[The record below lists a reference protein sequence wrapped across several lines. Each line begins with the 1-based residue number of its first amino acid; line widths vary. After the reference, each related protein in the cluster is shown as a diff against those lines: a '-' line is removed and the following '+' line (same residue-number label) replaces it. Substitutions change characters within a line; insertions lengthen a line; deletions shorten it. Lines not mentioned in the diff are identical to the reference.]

1 MSMYAD
7 NIKEELRSRN
17 DIGDVVGEVVPLK
30 GSGSSLMGL
39 CPFHSEKT
47 PSFSVT
53 PSKGIF
59 YCYGCHEGGDV
70 FSFVQ
75 KYYNYTFVE
84 AMEYLADRV
93 GMTIEKTQ
101 GSANSQAIRE
111 EKSMIVEINTCAAR
125 YFHNNLMSDA
135 GKAAYEYFTGR
146 GLSPNTIVR
155 FGLGYS
161 DKKTDALYRHLKEKG
176 YSDELILKSGLVK
189 HTESGG
195 IYDTFFNRAM
205 FPIFDMNKKVIGFGG
220 RVMGDG
226 KPKYLNSSDT
236 PVFEKRK
243 NLYAYHIARS
253 SRSKKLILCEGYM
266 DVIALHQAGFDFAVA
281 SLGTSLTEGHVGL
294 IKRLSHSIYLCYDS
308 DSAGQQAARRAIEL
322 LAEAGIDAKIIH
334 MDPYKDPDEFIKA
347 LGPEKFNERIKGAE
361 NSYLFQWGLDINEYD
376 VNDPTEKTKFLVYLS
391 EQIIAAGGMI
401 GWEEYADAACRK
413 FDLDKKTLKNFISNK
428 ISEAPELLTSNTT
441 QPPKVRPA
449 AAKRTNAVAGEI
461 RSQQKLLTWLP
472 EDVGLYAYIKE
483 YITPEDFSEGIYREL
498 AKELFNQLEQ
508 GCANV
513 PRILAHLPDDAMEEA
528 AACFS
533 TPLEASYKAEKG
545 KALTELIYNIRFAAL
560 KKREAEA
567 AGDIALKQQ
576 CIMARRDL
584 DNFKRKGIL
593 IG

>member
-1 MSMYAD
+1 MPMYSE

-17 DIGDVVGEVVPLK
+17 DIGEVVGEVVPLK
-30 GSGSSLMGL
+30 GSGSTLMGL

-59 YCYGCHEGGDV
+59 YCFGCHEGGDV

-75 KYYNYTFVE
+75 KYYNYTFSE

-93 GMTIEKTQ
+93 GMTLEKTQ
-101 GSANSQAIRE
+101 GSGNAAAIRE
-111 EKSMIVEINTCAAR
+111 EKSKIIEINTCAAR
-125 YFHNNLMSDA
+125 YFHTNLTSEC
-135 GKAAYEYFTGR
+135 GRAAYEYFINR

-161 DKKTDALYRHLKEKG
+161 DKKPDDLYRHLREKG
-176 YSDELILKSGLVK
+176 YPDDLIIKSGLVK

-195 IYDTFFNRAM
+195 MYDVFSNRAM

-220 RVMGDG
+220 RVMGDA

-236 PVFEKRK
+236 LVFEKRK
-243 NLYAYHIARS
+243 NLYAYHLARS
-253 SRSKKLILCEGYM
+253 SRSKKVILCEGYM

-281 SLGTSLTEGHVGL
+281 SLGTSLTEGHVSL
-294 IKRLSHSIYLCYDS
+294 IKRLSHAIYLCYDS
-308 DSAGQQAARRAIEL
+308 DNAGQQAARRAIDL
-322 LAEAGIDAKIIH
+322 LAEADIDAKIIH

-347 LGPEKFNERIKGAE
+347 LGAEEFSRRINEAE
-361 NSYLFQWGLDINEYD
+361 NSYLFRWGLDIKDYD
-376 VNDPTEKTKFLVYLS
+376 VNDPTEKTKFLIYLS

-413 FDLDKKTLKNFISNK
+413 FDLDKKTLKSYISNK
-428 ISEAPELLTSNTT
+428 ISESPELMTANVNS
-441 QPPKVRPA
+441 PPKPRPA
-449 AAKRTNAVAGEI
+449 AVRQQSRVTGEI

-472 EDVGLYAYIKE
+472 EDVGLYPYIKD
-483 YITPEDFSEGIYREL
+483 YISPEDFSEGIYREL
-498 AKELFNQLEQ
+498 AKELFEQ
-508 GCANV
+508 MAQGYANV
-513 PRILAHLPDDAMEEA
+513 PHILAHLQDDVMEEA

-533 TPLEASYKAEKG
+533 TPLEDSYKAERG
-545 KALTELIYNIRFAAL
+545 KALTELIYNIKFAAL
-560 KKREAEA
+560 KRREAETG
-567 AGDIALKQQ
+567 GDLALKQQ
-576 CIMARRDL
+576 CIAERRKLED
-584 DNFKRKGIL
+584 FRRKGIV